1 MTVIFTINDN
11 HNMNE
16 DTLFVGCYD
25 DMESC
30 KQAIL
35 KNVNE
40 YIKVNEFSESEITNN
55 ESYYTVFDTN
65 TKKVKFFV
73 CDFVTKTSVEV
84 TELQ

>member
-1 MTVIFTINDN
+1 MTVIFTMNDI

-16 DTLFVGCYD
+16 DTLFVGCYS

-35 KNVNE
+35 KDVNE

-55 ESYYTVFDTN
+55 ESYYTVFDTE
-65 TKKVKFFV
+65 KKGKKFFV

>member
-1 MTVIFTINDN
+1 MTVIFTMNDN

-16 DTLFVGCYD
+16 DTLFVGCYN

-55 ESYYTVFDTN
+55 ESYYTVFDAEE
-65 TKKVKFFV
+65 KGKKFFV

>member
-1 MTVIFTINDN
+1 MIVIFTMNDN

-16 DTLFVGCYD
+16 DTLFVGCYS

-35 KNVNE
+35 KDVNE
-40 YIKVNEFSESEITNN
+40 YIKANEFSKDEITRD
-55 ESYYTVFDTN
+55 ESYYTVFDTEE
-65 TKKVKFFV
+65 KGKKFFV

-84 TELQ
+84 IEL

>member
-1 MTVIFTINDN
+1 MTVIFTMNDI
-11 HNMNE
+11 HNMNK
-16 DTLFVGCYD
+16 DTLFVGCYN

-30 KQAIL
+30 KEAIL

-40 YIKVNEFSESEITNN
+40 YIKVNEFSESEISND
-55 ESYYTVFDTN
+55 ESYYTIFDTEE
-65 TKKVKFFV
+65 KKRFFV